1 MKFIK
6 TNFIRNYKIKLKMN
20 LKTLTA
26 YNDKDIIIKYL
37 ENNKPCHEE
46 LDLAFEVAIKN
57 KNINILNIFLVYQ
70 SLHENSICCNILL
83 KCFMSNDERI
93 IDLFLSS
100 KNLNTERFYYRY
112 NFMSL
117 LYDIMLEE
125 EWKVTLERKKKE
137 IDFFIDEEYFYNQFI
152 AIVLDNNYFMDIR
165 KDIFKFLENCNRYS
179 TVKYLMNTDARIN
192 LIYVLTNTSFT
203 SRDQKDEKL
212 LNLIRKKYLS
222 SQLKDIKI
230 FEYFPKSKKELY
242 TREKQAFFL
251 AKNQTKIDETR
262 LYDLPNKI
270 VENFLL

>member
-1 MKFIK
+1 MD
-6 TNFIRNYKIKLKMN
+6 

-26 YNDKDIIIKYL
+26 YNDKDIIIEYL

-46 LDLAFEVAIKN
+46 LDLAFKVAIKN
-57 KNINILNIFLVYQ
+57 KNINILNVFLLYQ

-83 KCFMSNDERI
+83 ECFMSNDDRI

-125 EWKVTLERKKKE
+125 DWKVTVERKKKE
-137 IDFFIDEEYFYNQFI
+137 INFFIDEEYFYDQFI

-179 TVKYLMNTDARIN
+179 TVNYLMNTDARIN
-192 LIYVLTNTSFT
+192 LIYVLTNASFT

-222 SQLKDIKI
+222 AQLKDIKM

-251 AKNQTKIDETR
+251 AKNQTKNDETR